1 MKHRL
6 YAMERA
12 AVVGLLDTTREM
24 FATARGMSAEDM
36 RTAVA
41 DIYASAR
48 MGITPST
55 PEEIAAS
62 YSVDSDGVAHIP
74 IVGVLTPAA
83 NPCAAMFGGAETE
96 YGFIIAASLAA
107 DADLRVREIAYEIN
121 SPGGYV
127 DGVDGAAQAIAGMR
141 KPTVSHVH
149 DMAASAAYWI
159 GVQADRMVAMSP
171 ASRVGSIGVVAE
183 EYDYDEAYA
192 RDGITHR
199 VYTSTDAPDKRPDT
213 KTPEGRARVI
223 EELDDLHRVFV
234 QRVADARGVT
244 PERVNADFGRG
255 AVVIASEAL
264 KVGMIDGV
272 EGLRIKGAVGAR
284 AAEQAAETQEEV
296 KSMTLDQ
303 LKKEHPDVY
312 GAAVAEGAQQGVDR
326 ERSRVAG
333 LRKWD
338 KPACAA
344 IVSEAI
350 ATGKSEGD
358 VLPQLMAAMQTVKN
372 DTPPPVNPKGPDN
385 GAGAEDKGTEAL
397 TEEKVVAD
405 MHALCRGKGG
415 K

>member
-12 AVVGLLDTTREM
+12 AVIGLLDTTREM
-24 FATARGMSAEDM
+24 FAAARGMRAEDM
-36 RTAVA
+36 RAAIA

-48 MGITPST
+48 MAITPTT
-55 PEEIAAS
+55 PEQIAAS
-62 YSVDSDGVAHIP
+62 YTVDRDGVAHIP

-83 NPCAAMFGGAETE
+83 NPCAALFGGAETE
-96 YGFIIAASLAA
+96 YGYIAAASRAA
-107 DADLRVREIAYEIN
+107 DADPRVTEIAYEIN

-127 DGVDGAAQAIAGMR
+127 DGVDGAAQAIAGVS

-159 GVQADRMVAMSP
+159 GAQADRMVAMSP

-223 EELDDLHRVFV
+223 DQLDDLHRVFV

-255 AVVIASEAL
+255 AVVIASDAL
-264 KVGMIDGV
+264 KAGMIDGV
-272 EGLRIKGAVGAR
+272 EGLRIKTPGVAGKN

-296 KSMTLDQ
+296 KVMDLNQ
-303 LKKEHPDVY
+303 LKREHPDVY
-312 GAAVAEGAQQGVDR
+312 GAAVAEGVAQ
-326 ERSRVAG
+326 ERGRVAG

-338 KPACAA
+338 KPACAS

-350 ATGKSEGD
+350 AAGKSEGD
-358 VLPQLMAAMQTVKN
+358 VLPQLMAAMQTVPN
-372 DTPPPVNPKGPDN
+372 DTPPPVNPAKSAGAA
-385 GAGAEDKGTEAL
+385 GAGTEGADAMTEDQ
-397 TEEKVVAD
+397 VAD
-405 MHALCRGKGG
+405 RMRAIIHGEVK
-415 K
+415 